1 MTLSQPDLSHLHP
14 GEQRGLTDPTHI
26 GEGLILPHSD
36 HAYYASAQEAE
47 SVASSF
53 VHSLNGTWK
62 FHYAPSPALIP
73 AGCESPDFDHAAWDD
88 LPVPAHIQLHGYDRP
103 QYVNIQYP
111 WDGHE
116 AVARDHA
123 PLHFNPVGCYATTFE
138 AEAILPT
145 GLQTDSGE
153 GEAAGDAERVSI
165 VFHGVESA
173 FSLWLNG
180 HFVGWATDGFTPSE
194 FDLTA
199 LIQPGINTLV
209 ARVFKWT
216 AQSWIEDQ
224 DFFRFS
230 GIFRD
235 VELRRR
241 PRAHVEDLQV
251 LTPVEWDE
259 QGQASA
265 RILLALTLQGEGE
278 VRVHCEGVGAA
289 ALIDEGEARA
299 GGLMPQSEAAW
310 VEAAPFVTA
319 STKTAERDSQAQA
332 STSSKSTPS
341 APAPTRTLYYALDLA
356 NPHLWS
362 EEDPY
367 LYTLAITVSA
377 ADGQVTEYVHQPVGV
392 RRYEIVGGLLALN
405 GKRLVFRGVNR
416 HEFGPQGRVM
426 DEAAIRADLLALK
439 AFGLNAV
446 RTSHYPNSSSFY
458 RLCDELGLYVI
469 DEMNLESHGLWDE
482 VNFRDLPPEEAT
494 PGDRPQW
501 KSTLLSRA
509 RSMLMRDRNHPSILM
524 WSCGNESLG
533 GANLLA
539 VADYF
544 RSVDGRLVHYE
555 GVHYDP
561 RLPQT
566 TDVTS
571 HMYTSVTDIE
581 ELLNEHRNKPFILCE
596 YAHAMGNSFG
606 AVDKYMD
613 LSRYEPLFHGG
624 FIWDFAD
631 QALPAIDRFGQP
643 FDAYGGDFGDRPHD
657 GDFSGNG
664 IFYADHTPKPFMQA
678 VQHVYQR
685 LRTRIDEDAFTV
697 TNEYLFTSSAA
708 FDCELRL
715 AREGQVIAQT
725 TVATDVAPESTA
737 SYPLP
742 WSLVEKMAEASGGPI
757 GIGGDVGASI
767 GGEYTVTVT
776 WRTRKASPWA
786 EAGHAVAWDQQ
797 IFVLTQA
804 TSGEEDSTAA
814 APSSPQSSTAS
825 HPLCV
830 IEGIHNVGIQG
841 EGFALLFSRV
851 SGQLVSFRVEDSQAG
866 PHSPRELLTRPPHA
880 NFWHAPTS
888 NERGWGGP
896 AADGQWLL
904 ASRYATLRGGIH
916 GLSVEE
922 GEHSVTV
929 RSIFDLATQPASSCS
944 IDYEVW
950 ADGRVEV
957 TQRLTPGAGLSD
969 PPEFGMLF
977 QLPADYS
984 RLRWYGHGPA
994 ESYVD
999 RQHGALLGVWKS
1011 PVSAQ
1016 FARYIRPQECGSH
1029 TQVRWATLQ
1038 DEDGVGIGF
1047 SCEGWPV
1054 LGAGELVS
1062 PVIGMEFS
1070 ALPWSPFEVEN
1081 ATHPTELPPVHS
1093 TWVRPAL
1100 MRRGVGGDNSW
1111 GARTHPEY
1119 CLPAGDEILF
1129 RFSFWPVRA

>member
-1 MTLSQPDLSHLHP
+1 MTSHRDPSSPLALLHP
-14 GEQRGLTDPTHI
+14 SEQRGLTDPSYYA
-26 GEGLILPHSD
+26 EGTLLPHSD
-36 HAYYASAQEAE
+36 HLYYASRDEADAG
-47 SVASSF
+47 ASSF
-53 VHSLNGTWK
+53 IRSLNGTWK
-62 FHYAPSPALIP
+62 FHYAPSPTLIP
-73 AGCESPDFDHAAWDD
+73 TGCESPEFDHSSWDD

-103 QYVNIQYP
+103 QYVNTQYP
-111 WDGHE
+111 WDGNE
-116 AVARDHA
+116 DVPRDHA
-123 PLHFNPVGCYATTFE
+123 PVDFNPVGCYATTFE
-138 AEAILPT
+138 G
-145 GLQTDSGE
+145 GLNGTD
-153 GEAAGDAERVSI
+153 RVSI

-180 HFVGWATDGFTPSE
+180 RFVGWATDGFTPSE
-194 FDLTA
+194 FDLTD
-199 LIQPGINTLV
+199 LLVPGTNTLV
-209 ARVFKWT
+209 VKVFKWS

-235 VELRRR
+235 VELRLR

-251 LTPVEWDE
+251 LTPVEWGEDD
-259 QGQASA
+259 AVRA
-265 RILLALTLQGEGE
+265 RILLALTVQGEGE
-278 VRVHCEGVGAA
+278 ARVHCEGVGEA
-289 ALIDEGEARA
+289 ALISAEEAHAA
-299 GGLMPQSEAAW
+299 GLLSQVAAASALPEAI
-310 VEAAPFVTA
+310 
-319 STKTAERDSQAQA
+319 
-332 STSSKSTPS
+332 PS
-341 APAPTRTLYYALDLA
+341 APVPTRTLFYALDLDT
-356 NPHLWS
+356 PHLWS
-362 EEDPY
+362 EEDPH
-367 LYTLAITVSA
+367 LYALHITVA
-377 ADGQVTEYVHQPVGV
+377 ASDGQVCEYVRQPVGV
-392 RRYEIVGGLLALN
+392 RRFESADGLLLLN

-426 DEAAIRADLLALK
+426 DEAAIRADLLAIK
-439 AFGLNAV
+439 AYGLNAV

-482 VNFRDLPPEEAT
+482 IRFHDLPLSQAT

-501 KSTLLSRA
+501 THTLLSRA

-533 GANLLA
+533 GGNLLA

-561 RLPQT
+561 RLPDT

-571 HMYTSVTDIE
+571 QMYTSAADIE
-581 ELLNEHRNKPFILCE
+581 EHLRTHREKPFILCE
-596 YAHAMGNSFG
+596 FAHTMGNSFG

-613 LSRYEPLFHGG
+613 LARTEPLFHGA

-631 QALPAIDRFGQP
+631 QALPARDRFGRAY
-643 FDAYGGDFGDRPHD
+643 DAYGGDFGDRPHD

-685 LRTRIDEDAFTV
+685 LRTRIDENAFTV

-725 TVATDVAPESTA
+725 TVATDVAPESTRT
-737 SYPLP
+737 YPLP
-742 WSLVEKMAEASGGPI
+742 WSLVEKMADASDVPHTGGS
-757 GIGGDVGASI
+757 GVGDGRGSI
-767 GGEYTVTVT
+767 GSEYTVTVT
-776 WRTRKASPWA
+776 WRTRTTSPWA

-797 IFVLTQA
+797 VFTLTQA
-804 TSGEEDSTAA
+804 ASGEEASTTA
-814 APSSPQSSTAS
+814 SSFPQSTTAS
-825 HPLCV
+825 HPLRV
-830 IEGIHNVGIQG
+830 IEGIHNIGVQG

-888 NERGWGGP
+888 NERGWGAP
-896 AADGQWLL
+896 AEDGQWLL
-904 ASRYATLRGGIH
+904 ASRYATLRGGID
-916 GLSVEE
+916 GLNVEH

-929 RSIFDLATQPASSCS
+929 RATFDLATRPTSSCS

-957 TQRLTPGAGLSD
+957 TQRLTPSTDMGT

-977 QLPADYS
+977 QIPADYS

-999 RQHGALLGVWKS
+999 RQQGALLDVWES
-1011 PVSAQ
+1011 TVSEQ

-1029 TQVRWATLQ
+1029 TQVRWATLS
-1038 DEDGVGIGF
+1038 DADGVGIGF

-1054 LGAGELVS
+1054 RGRSELDT
-1062 PVIGMEFS
+1062 PVFGMEFS

-1081 ATHPTELPPVHS
+1081 ATHPTELPPAHS

-1119 CLPAGDEILF
+1119 CLPAGEELIF
-1129 RFSFWPVRA
+1129 RFSFWPVTP